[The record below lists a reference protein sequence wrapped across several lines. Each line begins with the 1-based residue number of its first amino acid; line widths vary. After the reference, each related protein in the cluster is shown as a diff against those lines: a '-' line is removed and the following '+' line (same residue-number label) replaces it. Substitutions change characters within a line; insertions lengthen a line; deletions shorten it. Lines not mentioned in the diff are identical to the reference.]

1 MANNTFYKYTIDEYA
16 SEAERLNKTDVPI
29 KSKVNISGDSASE
42 EFSKSKDLADALQIM
57 RNGYKD
63 AADKMNITAAGV
75 SQRRA
80 NKLSVV
86 GVPVVPLLLQN
97 RPLCMMRRQNVQ
109 VKNNLVTI
117 YINISYAACIE
128 ANEIVKYSESVLNFA
143 EGARAKNQVKIYA
156 VFASKDTRVTQKS
169 TNTNIDIIEIYD
181 SQKANS
187 AALISFALCHP
198 SMLRRLGFAHLRKL
212 EAWESSNGYQAE
224 LSREQ
229 ELRYFGAGS
238 YYIKAHELKQYR
250 PDYSDAIVK

>member
-1 MANNTFYKYTIDEYA
+1 MANHTFYKYTIDEYA

-29 KSKVNISGDSASE
+29 ESEVYTSGDSASE
-42 EFSKSKDLADALQIM
+42 KFSKSKDLADALQIM

-63 AADKMNITAAGV
+63 AADKINVTAAGV
-75 SQRRA
+75 SQRRV

-109 VKNNLVTI
+109 VKNNLVSI
-117 YINISYAACIE
+117 YINISYVARIE

-143 EGARAKNQVKIYA
+143 EGARAKNQVKIYII
-156 VFASKDTRVTQKS
+156 FASKDTYATKKS
-169 TNTNIDIIEIYD
+169 TNTNIDIVEIYD

-187 AALISFALCHP
+187 TALISFALCHP

-212 EAWESSNGYQAE
+212 EVWKSSSGYPAE
-224 LSREQ
+224 LSHEQ
-229 ELRYFGAGS
+229 ELQYFGAGS
-238 YYIKAHELKQYR
+238 YYIKAHELKQYKS
-250 PDYSDAIVK
+250 DYSDAIVK